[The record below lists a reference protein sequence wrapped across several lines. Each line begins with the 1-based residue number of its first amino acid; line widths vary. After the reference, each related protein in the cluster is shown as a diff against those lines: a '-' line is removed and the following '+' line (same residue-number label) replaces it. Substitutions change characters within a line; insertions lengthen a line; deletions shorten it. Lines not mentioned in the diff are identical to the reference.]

1 MSRALCVRSERC
13 IVSRK
18 VPIVYAVIELAGK
31 QFRVSKGDSILVD
44 QPETAAVE
52 PRVLMLVDGGSVVTD
67 RSKLDGAKVA
77 TTITGTVRDKARR
90 TMKFRPKQSRSSKK
104 ILGHR
109 RTRTRVVI
117 DSITL

>member
-1 MSRALCVRSERC
+1 M
-13 IVSRK
+13 
-18 VPIVYAVIELAGK
+18 YAVIELAGK

-52 PRVLMLVDGGSVVTD
+52 PRVLMVVDGASVITD
-67 RSKLDGAKVA
+67 RAKLDGAKVA
-77 TTITGTVRDKARR
+77 TTVTGTVRDKARR

-109 RTRTRVVI
+109 RTRARIVI